1 MTLQRTRSPHRAAR
15 RLLRTTGT
23 LVAAA
28 VVGATLVAAPTSAAP
43 VTSSPSGS
51 DPTLT
56 APAVVENACATA
68 RPGQVRCLAKGRVD
82 RIARQAGWS
91 ATASTDRLGAAARTS
106 PLATA
111 ATRPPGY
118 GADQLRAAYRLPA
131 TGSTATVAV
140 LIAGDVPHAE
150 ADLAVYR
157 ATYKLPPCRSSTGC
171 FRKVNQQGRAK
182 PLPPGDPGWALEG
195 SMDVQMVSAACPTC
209 RILLV
214 TADDPSLEN
223 LAAATETARR
233 LGASVASHS
242 YGADE
247 SAFVLPVRSAY
258 RSERMISVVSS
269 GDFGFTTASFP
280 AALPNVIAV
289 GGTSLRRST
298 SARGWNERVWDF
310 AGSACSAWFAKPA
323 AQKDRNCAMRTV
335 SDISAVADPQT
346 GVAVYD
352 TWENPFGPDWVVLGG
367 TSASAP
373 LVAGMV
379 GAARAGRTLRT
390 NALYGRTAFVND
402 VVGGTNG
409 FCGGDYLCKGV
420 VGYDAPSGIGTP
432 RGLRVFTG

>member
-1 MTLQRTRSPHRAAR
+1 MNRQRTSSPRPGRRVLRATGA
-15 RLLRTTGT
+15 LL
-23 LVAAA
+23 AAA

-43 VTSSPSGS
+43 LDPSPATA
-51 DPTLT
+51 DVTLT
-56 APAVVENACATA
+56 APAVVENACATP
-68 RPGQVRCLAKGRVD
+68 RPGKARCLAKGRVD
-82 RIARQAGWS
+82 RVTRQAGLAAS
-91 ATASTDRLGAAARTS
+91 AATDRLVGARGTGA
-106 PLATA
+106 LATA

-118 GADQLRAAYRLPA
+118 GADQLRKAYGLPA

-171 FRKVNQQGRAK
+171 FRKVNQQGRAA
-182 PLPPGDPGWALEG
+182 PLPAGDPGWALEG

-214 TADDPSLEN
+214 TADDPTLEN

-233 LGASVASHS
+233 LGATVASHS

-247 SAFVLPVRSAY
+247 SGYALTVKRPY
-258 RSERMISVVSS
+258 RSDRMISVVSS
-269 GDFGFTTASFP
+269 GDWGFTTASFP
-280 AALPNVIAV
+280 AALPDVIAV

-298 SARGWNERVWDF
+298 NARGWSERVWEF
-310 AGSACSAWFAKPA
+310 AGSGCSAWFPKPA
-323 AQKDRNCAMRTV
+323 GQKDTHCAMRTV

-367 TSASAP
+367 TSTSAP

-379 GAARAGRTLRT
+379 GAARAGRTVRT
-390 NALYGRTAFVND
+390 SALYGRTAFVND

-409 FCGGDYLCKGV
+409 FCGGDYLCRGV
-420 VGYDAPSGIGTP
+420 KGYDAPSGIGTP